1 MNDLIRIRRDTY
13 TNWQSANPVL
23 PLGEITYD
31 RTNAEIRVGDGTSNW
46 LSLPTIGSASLADGS
61 KGDIVVSAGGT
72 IWSLSSAVAADI
84 AAKLEASD
92 LNLGTATTPSAAPL
106 QIRRGT
112 TSSWTGV
119 ILEAGEI
126 GFDSLLNEIRIGDG
140 TSDWDTLDP
149 IGLNK
154 LQNLS
159 LEQLGDVEISG
170 LTPGDFLSH
179 DGTNWVNT
187 PIVFPAVDLD
197 DLTSVTLTSPTL
209 GQILQFNG
217 SVWLNTTLPAS
228 VITTGVKNDITVVG
242 ENDWQ
247 ITANSIETAMIKN
260 ANVTAAKLGGTGITV
275 AGKELL
281 NIAVAANDQIL
292 VYNEDEVRW
301 DPTDLNTAVGGPALN
316 AVAQITN
323 VPNGVLGIS
332 NESVVDPS
340 FLGYGHL
347 TTERQVLSNTSWI
360 PEDLYKNPNTET
372 VAYTDGKT
380 AGNWTTLTTT
390 GAVQFNSPGQTAI
403 VSAQASTANSTGQIR
418 LSSQKKLTDTSI
430 RLKARVR
437 VRGTAVSANTNYIVG
452 FYTMT
457 STLKKF
463 AAVGVRPGQTTWH
476 FIDKPVSTE
485 AGSSVDT
492 GISALN
498 WVDIDIRASNNE
510 IALFANSLNT
520 VIQTT
525 GFVDQIL
532 QVGCGVFCEASTSP
546 QPELEVQYMRC
557 YVEEQPT
564 VSPRIIEQSNATTGN
579 ILSWNGT
586 SWEPGLVTQAGLNLS
601 NPVHP
606 QDAATKDYTDT
617 TVGFG
622 LLTIEDQFGQPNG
635 PALLDSTSKIS
646 TANLA
651 TGTASASTYLRGDR
665 TWAALSV
672 GATNLDGLTDVVI
685 TSPTNEQVLTYDLST
700 TTWKNTNSVTLDKI
714 SFNTAL
720 APFSFVSGQLFYGQT
735 EEALVTSL
743 NENVKAKVGLDQYV
757 KVWNNT
763 GNDILAGRV
772 VRITGGHAATM
783 LTVAL
788 ANATSEANSSATVGI
803 TAELIGNNGSGYV
816 ITNGL
821 LRGINTNQLVNGI
834 SPQEGN
840 ALWLDTI
847 TGEMTVDRPTAP
859 NHGVFMGWLIKKASG
874 AAGEIYVKVINGQEL
889 DEIHD
894 VNITTPIT
902 GQILRYNGTVWA
914 NESNTLANIA
924 ELGSPVNG
932 TILGASSGSWSPTS
946 LDNICAITPLSVISL
961 APSTGGGR
969 FPLTSKLDASGVAVS
984 EVVHGNFIDTATID
998 ATFEDRSVGTPAT
1011 IAKWKFDVK
1020 DSSITTTKLGGDITA
1035 AGKALLDDDDA
1046 AAQRTTLG
1054 LGTAAT
1060 SNTSAFAAASH
1071 THGNITNAGAVGST
1085 ANLPLITTTAGV
1097 VTTGTFGSTVNTF
1110 CQGNDSRLSDARTP
1124 TAHTHGNITNV
1135 GAIGSTAGLPIIT
1148 TTSGVLTTGTFGNL
1162 ANTFC
1167 AGDDARL
1174 SDARVPTS
1182 HTHGNITNAGAIG
1195 TTANIPLITTTGGVI
1210 AAGSFGSAANTFC
1223 QGNDSRLSDARTPL
1237 AHAHAIA
1244 DVTSLQTTLDG
1255 KASTSH
1261 THGNIT
1267 NAGAIGSTANLP
1279 LITTTS
1285 GVITTSSFGSTAN
1298 TFCQGNDSR
1307 LSDARTPLAH
1317 AHAIADVT
1325 SLQTTLD
1332 GKASTSHTHAASDVT
1347 SGIFNTARLGSG
1359 TADNTT
1365 FLRGDG
1371 TWQTVSGS
1379 GPTTTST
1386 ARGWFLT

>member
-72 IWSLSSAVAADI
+72 TWSLSSAVAADI

-209 GQILQFNG
+209 GQVLQFNG

-247 ITANSIETAMIKN
+247 ITA
-260 ANVTAAKLGGTGITV
+260 G
-275 AGKELL
+275 
-281 NIAVAANDQIL
+281 
-292 VYNEDEVRW
+292 
-301 DPTDLNTAVGGPALN
+301 
-316 AVAQITN
+316 
-323 VPNGVLGIS
+323 
-332 NESVVDPS
+332 SV
-340 FLGYGHL
+340 
-347 TTERQVLSNTSWI
+347 I
-360 PEDLYKNPNTET
+360 
-372 VAYTDGKT
+372 
-380 AGNWTTLTTT
+380 
-390 GAVQFNSPGQTAI
+390 
-403 VSAQASTANSTGQIR
+403 QAS
-418 LSSQKKLTDTSI
+418 
-430 RLKARVR
+430 
-437 VRGTAVSANTNYIVG
+437 
-452 FYTMT
+452 
-457 STLKKF
+457 
-463 AAVGVRPGQTTWH
+463 
-476 FIDKPVSTE
+476 
-485 AGSSVDT
+485 
-492 GISALN
+492 
-498 WVDIDIRASNNE
+498 
-510 IALFANSLNT
+510 
-520 VIQTT
+520 
-525 GFVDQIL
+525 
-532 QVGCGVFCEASTSP
+532 
-546 QPELEVQYMRC
+546 
-557 YVEEQPT
+557 
-564 VSPRIIEQSNATTGN
+564 
-579 ILSWNGT
+579 
-586 SWEPGLVTQAGLNLS
+586 LNLS
-601 NPVHP
+601 NPVNP

-665 TWAALSV
+665 TWATVSTGV
-672 GATNLDGLTDVVI
+672 TTLDGLTDVVI
-685 TSPTNEQVLTYDLST
+685 ASPTNEQVLTYDLST

-743 NENVKAKVGLDQYV
+743 NGNVKAKVGLDQYV

-783 LTVAL
+783 LTIAL
-788 ANATSEANSSATVGI
+788 ADATSEANSSATVGI

-821 LRGINTNQLVNGI
+821 LRGINTNLLVNGT

-840 ALWLDTI
+840 ALWLDTV
-847 TGEMTVDRPTAP
+847 TGEMTVDRPSAP
-859 NHGVFMGWLIKKASG
+859 NHGVFIGWLIKKASG
-874 AAGEIYVKVINGQEL
+874 ASGEIFVKIINGHEL

-894 VNITTPIT
+894 VSITTPIT
-902 GQILRYNGTVWA
+902 GQILRYNGTTWVNVNNTVTNIDEFQSPTIGFVMGYNGSVW
-914 NESNTLANIA
+914 
-924 ELGSPVNG
+924 SPVN
-932 TILGASSGSWSPTS
+932 INNQLASTPISISG
-946 LDNICAITPLSVISL
+946 L
-961 APSTGGGR
+961 APATNAGR
-969 FPLTSKLDASGVAVS
+969 FPVTSKLDAGGLPADTVVQGV
-984 EVVHGNFIDTATID
+984 FIDTDTID
-998 ATFEDRSVGTPAT
+998 ATFEDRSVGTPSAT
-1011 IAKWKFDVK
+1011 AKWKFDVK

-1035 AGKALLDDDDA
+1035 AGKALLDDADA

-1097 VTTGTFGSTVNTF
+1097 VTTGTFGSTANTF

-1135 GAIGSTAGLPIIT
+1135 GAIGSTSGLPIIT
-1148 TTSGVLTTGTFGNL
+1148 TTSGVLTTGSFGTL

-1174 SDARVPTS
+1174 SDARVPTA

-1195 TTANIPLITTTGGVI
+1195 STANIPLITTTGGVI
-1210 AAGSFGSAANTFC
+1210 AAGSFGSTANTFC

-1237 AHAHAIA
+1237 AHTHAIS
-1244 DVTSLQTTLDG
+1244 DVTNLQTTLDG

-1285 GVITTSSFGSTAN
+1285 GVITTGSFGSTAN

-1317 AHAIADVT
+1317 THAAADVT
-1325 SLQTTLD
+1325 S
-1332 GKASTSHTHAASDVT
+1332 GV
-1347 SGIFNTARLGSG
+1347 FNTARLGTG

-1371 TWQTVSGS
+1371 TWQTVSGGSSNLDGLTDVVITSAAPNNLLRYNGTSWINDTVANSIPDLSLGVGKLSQGTATNGQVLAWNNIAGSWSPADPS
-1379 GPTTTST
+1379 GGSTTTST
-1386 ARGWFLT
+1386 ARGWFLG

>member
-72 IWSLSSAVAADI
+72 TWSLSSAVAADI

-228 VITTGVKNDITVVG
+228 VIPTGVKNDITVVG
-242 ENDWQ
+242 ENNWQ
-247 ITANSIETAMIKN
+247 ITA
-260 ANVTAAKLGGTGITV
+260 
-275 AGKELL
+275 
-281 NIAVAANDQIL
+281 
-292 VYNEDEVRW
+292 
-301 DPTDLNTAVGGPALN
+301 
-316 AVAQITN
+316 
-323 VPNGVLGIS
+323 
-332 NESVVDPS
+332 
-340 FLGYGHL
+340 
-347 TTERQVLSNTSWI
+347 
-360 PEDLYKNPNTET
+360 
-372 VAYTDGKT
+372 
-380 AGNWTTLTTT
+380 
-390 GAVQFNSPGQTAI
+390 
-403 VSAQASTANSTGQIR
+403 
-418 LSSQKKLTDTSI
+418 
-430 RLKARVR
+430 
-437 VRGTAVSANTNYIVG
+437 
-452 FYTMT
+452 
-457 STLKKF
+457 
-463 AAVGVRPGQTTWH
+463 
-476 FIDKPVSTE
+476 
-485 AGSSVDT
+485 GS
-492 GISALN
+492 
-498 WVDIDIRASNNE
+498 
-510 IALFANSLNT
+510 
-520 VIQTT
+520 
-525 GFVDQIL
+525 
-532 QVGCGVFCEASTSP
+532 
-546 QPELEVQYMRC
+546 
-557 YVEEQPT
+557 
-564 VSPRIIEQSNATTGN
+564 
-579 ILSWNGT
+579 
-586 SWEPGLVTQAGLNLS
+586 VTQASLNLS
-601 NPVHP
+601 NPVNP

-665 TWAALSV
+665 TWATVSTGV
-672 GATNLDGLTDVVI
+672 TTLDGLTDVVI
-685 TSPTNEQVLTYDLST
+685 ASPTNEQVLTYDLST

-720 APFSFVSGQLFYGQT
+720 APFSFVSGQLFYDQT
-735 EEALVTSL
+735 KEALVTSL
-743 NENVKAKVGLDQYV
+743 NGNVKAKIGLDQYV

-772 VRITGGHAATM
+772 VRVTGGHAATM

-803 TAELIGNNGSGYV
+803 TAEVIGNNGSGYV

-821 LRGINTNQLVNGI
+821 LRGINTNLLVNGT

-840 ALWLDTI
+840 ALWLDTV
-847 TGEMTVDRPTAP
+847 TGEMTVDRPSAP
-859 NHGVFMGWLIKKASG
+859 NHGVFIGWLIKKSSG
-874 AAGEIYVKVINGQEL
+874 ASGEIYVKVINGHEL

-894 VNITTPIT
+894 VSITTPT
-902 GQILRYNGTVWA
+902 NGQVLKYNGTLW
-914 NESNTLANIA
+914 
-924 ELGSPVNG
+924 VNSD
-932 TILGASSGSWSPTS
+932 LPTHTHAIS
-946 LDNICAITPLSVISL
+946 DVTGLQTALD
-961 APSTGGGR
+961 
-969 FPLTSKLDASGVAVS
+969 
-984 EVVHGNFIDTATID
+984 
-998 ATFEDRSVGTPAT
+998 
-1011 IAKWKFDVK
+1011 
-1020 DSSITTTKLGGDITA
+1020 
-1035 AGKALLDDDDA
+1035 GKAA
-1046 AAQRTTLG
+1046 
-1054 LGTAAT
+1054 
-1060 SNTSAFAAASH
+1060 SSH
-1071 THGNITNAGAVGST
+1071 THGNITNAGAIGST
-1085 ANLPLITTTAGV
+1085 ANLPLITTTSGV
-1097 VTTGTFGSTVNTF
+1097 VTTGTFGSTANTF

-1135 GAIGSTAGLPIIT
+1135 GAIGSTSGLPIIT
-1148 TTSGVLTTGTFGNL
+1148 TTSGVLTTGSFGTL

-1174 SDARVPTS
+1174 SDARVPTG

-1195 TTANIPLITTTGGVI
+1195 STANIPLITTTGGVI
-1210 AAGSFGSAANTFC
+1210 AAGSFGSSANTFC

-1237 AHAHAIA
+1237 AHTHAIA

-1267 NAGAIGSTANLP
+1267 NAGAIGSTANIP
-1279 LITTTS
+1279 LITTTG
-1285 GVITTSSFGSTAN
+1285 GVITAGSFGSAAN

-1317 AHAIADVT
+1317 THAIADVTNLQTTLDGKASTSHTHAITDVTNLQTTLNGKASTSHTHAIADVT

-1371 TWQTVSGS
+1371 TWQTVSGGGG

-1386 ARGWFLT
+1386 ARGWFLG